1 VNKGLVQR
9 WLDAVKPFDID
20 KIIEVMSVQYGNAMS
35 WDEPTRERAKKALT
49 SINKAALTENLR
61 MFAEENF
68 SEESLQAGVE
78 FFESPLGVK
87 YLAQRD
93 VVRKGSQFLIT
104 KLIAEGIK
112 KEFGI

>member
-9 WLDAVKPFDID
+9 WIDAVKPFDLDESISA
-20 KIIEVMSVQYGNAMS
+20 MSVQYGNAMS
-35 WDEPTRERAKKALT
+35 WDGPTIERAKKAIT
-49 SINKAALTENLR
+49 SISKQALTENLR

-93 VVRKGSQFLIT
+93 VVMKGSQFLIT